1 MGKEKEG
8 LEKAEVR
15 GMLFHTAEPP
25 AAGGG
30 AGGAVLTCAHAH
42 MCEFTA
48 GEWSKTLECP

>member
-30 AGGAVLTCAHAH
+30 GGGGGADLCACTHV
-42 MCEFTA
+42 
-48 GEWSKTLECP
+48 